1 MRRRLLEGVET
12 QCSRRGL
19 GMVPRRRRR
28 ERRRCP
34 GVRILMQS
42 MGSRSAQAR
51 QDVQEGGA
59 EALLH
64 LHP

>member
-1 MRRRLLEGVET
+1 
-12 QCSRRGL
+12 
-19 GMVPRRRRR
+19 MVPLRRRR

-34 GVRILMQS
+34 GVRILMQTVD
-42 MGSRSAQAR
+42 SRPAQAR